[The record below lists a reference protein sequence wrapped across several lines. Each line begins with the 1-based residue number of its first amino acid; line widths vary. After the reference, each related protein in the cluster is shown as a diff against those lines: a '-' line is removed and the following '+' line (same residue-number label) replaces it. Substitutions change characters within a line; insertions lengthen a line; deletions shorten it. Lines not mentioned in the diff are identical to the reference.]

1 MKPETVI
8 PETVPSEGRVTL
20 PNDRALQSA
29 LGAAAERL
37 RPHIIRTGLLTSER
51 LDQHLGGRIFLKPE
65 NLQVTGSFKARGA
78 MNALLN
84 LPERVRA
91 RGVFAYSSGNHAQ
104 GLARAAQRL
113 GVAARI
119 AMPQDAPRLKIERT
133 RALGAELVLYDWLS
147 ETREAVAA
155 REQGDRHRIEPYDDF
170 DVIMGQGTAG
180 LEMAEDMTR
189 LGVRPDLYLCCTGG
203 GGLLAGTTLALAA
216 QFSELDVYAVEPEGF
231 DDWVRSL
238 RSGRRERNARLS
250 GSLCDAIVTPSPGL
264 LPWELMQNRLTAG
277 LAVSDTEALAA
288 VRWAAQELKLVLEP
302 GGAVALAALL
312 SGKLELA
319 GRTALVMLSGGN
331 IDPALLQSVLNA

>member
-8 PETVPSEGRVTL
+8 PETVPSEGRATL
-20 PNDRALQSA
+20 PSDRALQAA
-29 LGAAAERL
+29 LSAAAERL
-37 RPHIIRTGLLTSER
+37 RPHIVRTGLLTSER
-51 LDQHLGGRIFLKPE
+51 LDQRLGGRVFLKPE

-84 LPERVRA
+84 LPERVRV
-91 RGVFAYSSGNHAQ
+91 RGVFAYSLGNHAQ

-147 ETREAVAA
+147 ETREAVTA

-231 DDWVRSL
+231 DDWARSL
-238 RSGRRERNARLS
+238 RSGRREHNAKLG
-250 GSLCDAIVTPSPGL
+250 GSICDAIVTPSPGL

-277 LAVSDTEALAA
+277 LAVSDSEALAA
-288 VRWAAQELKLVLEP
+288 VRWTAQELKLVLEP

-312 SGKLELA
+312 SSKLELA

-331 IDPALLQSVLNA
+331 IDPALLQSAIHA